1 MGNNTKEKWRQA
13 YYGVRPKGLLSRE
26 GMSVS
31 VPAIV
36 QEEQRR
42 RLELSHA
49 SLTAALMNDP
59 LPGFS
64 ALDRKMA
71 GAAV

>member
-1 MGNNTKEKWRQA
+1 MGKNYKAKWRQEF
-13 YYGVRPKGLLSRE
+13 YGVRPKGLLSRE
-26 GMSVS
+26 GMSIS
-31 VPAIV
+31 VPAVV

-42 RLELSHA
+42 RLELNHT

-64 ALDRKMA
+64 ALDRKMVSA
-71 GAAV
+71 